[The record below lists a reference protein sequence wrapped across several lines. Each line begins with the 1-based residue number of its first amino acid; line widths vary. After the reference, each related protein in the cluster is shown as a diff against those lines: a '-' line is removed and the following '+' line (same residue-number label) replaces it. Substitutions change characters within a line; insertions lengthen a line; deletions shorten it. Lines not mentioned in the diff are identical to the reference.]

1 MDDKEILER
10 VREAIACL
18 DEAQLD
24 LPMIMRY
31 RTNIDQRRW
40 NTRDQRKLH
49 TRIQDAGDRLVEVR
63 EEIQVRLEAA
73 ENANRLFTK
82 GI

>member
-24 LPMIMRY
+24 LPM
-31 RTNIDQRRW
+31 
-40 NTRDQRKLH
+40 NTREQRKLH

-63 EEIQVRLEAA
+63 EELQVRIGAQENLKRVLE
-73 ENANRLFTK
+73 RK
-82 GI
+82 S

>member
-24 LPMIMRY
+24 LPM
-31 RTNIDQRRW
+31 
-40 NTRDQRKLH
+40 NTREQRKLH
-49 TRIQDAGDRLVEVR
+49 TRIQDAADGLVEVR
-63 EEIQVRLEAA
+63 EEIQVRLQA
-73 ENANRLFTK
+73 EENLKKAVSR
-82 GI
+82 

>member
-1 MDDKEILER
+1 MDEKEMLER

-24 LPMIMRY
+24 LPL
-31 RTNIDQRRW
+31 

-63 EEIQVRLEAA
+63 EELQVRIAA
-73 ENANRLFTK
+73 RENLARVLGSK
-82 GI
+82 

>member
-24 LPMIMRY
+24 LPL
-31 RTNIDQRRW
+31 

-63 EEIQVRLEAA
+63 EEIQVRLQAA
-73 ENANRLFTK
+73 ENADRLFTR

>member
-18 DEAQLD
+18 DEAAWATQ
-24 LPMIMRY
+24 M
-31 RTNIDQRRW
+31 
-40 NTRDQRKLH
+40 NTREQRKLH

-63 EEIQVRLEAA
+63 EELQVRIAARENLARVLE
-73 ENANRLFTK
+73 RK
-82 GI
+82 

>member
-10 VREAIACL
+10 IREAIACL

-24 LPMIMRY
+24 LPM
-31 RTNIDQRRW
+31 
-40 NTRDQRKLH
+40 NTREQRKLH

-63 EEIQVRLEAA
+63 EEIQARIQVKENLARVLE
-73 ENANRLFTK
+73 RKTT
-82 GI
+82 

>member
-18 DEAQLD
+18 DEAAWATQ
-24 LPMIMRY
+24 M
-31 RTNIDQRRW
+31 
-40 NTRDQRKLH
+40 NTREQRKLH

-63 EEIQVRLEAA
+63 EELQVRIQAKEDLL
-73 ENANRLFTK
+73 RVLDRK
-82 GI
+82 SP